1 MQITQDHAPH
11 TAAIAALFKATF
23 AASEGENEGAIIG
36 ALAKALLKE
45 TPKDDLRA
53 FLALDGADIIGAVI
67 FTRLYFAGE
76 GRTAFLLSPMA
87 VATDRQG
94 QGVGQ
99 ALIAHALDALRSE
112 GADIAVTYGDPAF
125 YGKLGFGPVT
135 TETVP
140 VPQPLSQPQGWIAQ
154 SLTDAPLT
162 PLQGPATCASA
173 LNNPVYW

>member
-23 AASEGENEGAIIG
+23 AASEGDSEGALIG
-36 ALAKALLKE
+36 ALAKALLNE
-45 TPKDDLRA
+45 TPKDELRV
-53 FLALDGADIIGAVI
+53 FLALDGTALIGAVI
-67 FTRLYFAGE
+67 FTRLHFAAE
-76 GRTAFLLSPMA
+76 IRTAFLLSPMA

-125 YGKLGFGPVT
+125 YGKLGFRHVST
-135 TETVP
+135 DTVP
-140 VPQPLSQPQGWIAQ
+140 APQPLSQPEGWIAQ
-154 SLTDAPLT
+154 SLTNAALT

-173 LNNPVYW
+173 LDNPNYW